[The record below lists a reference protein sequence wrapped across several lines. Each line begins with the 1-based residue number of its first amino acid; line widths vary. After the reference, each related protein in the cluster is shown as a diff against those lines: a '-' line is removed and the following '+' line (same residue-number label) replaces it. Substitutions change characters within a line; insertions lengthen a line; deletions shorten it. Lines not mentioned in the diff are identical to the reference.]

1 MRRALVALVVA
12 AGALLAG
19 CRGEGQ
25 PQDQDEPVVRQF
37 DDVESTL
44 FGIESDLD
52 DD

>member
-1 MRRALVALVVA
+1 MRRALVASVA
-12 AGALLAG
+12 VAGALLAG
-19 CRGEGQ
+19 CQGESR
-25 PQDQDEPVVRQF
+25 PDQDDPVVRQF